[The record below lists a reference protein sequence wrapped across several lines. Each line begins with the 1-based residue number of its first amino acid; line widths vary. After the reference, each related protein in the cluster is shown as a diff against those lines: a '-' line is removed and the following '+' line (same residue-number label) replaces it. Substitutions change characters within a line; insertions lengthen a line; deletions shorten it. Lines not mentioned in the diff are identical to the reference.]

1 MKKPRPLKVKLLK
14 RLRALA
20 RSKYWVEYDREDN
33 SYKVK
38 CIDRPH
44 NISVGVYPDKER
56 AIRRCWWKRLE
67 VIESELYN
75 LRPKNLKKV
84 VY

>member
-33 SYKVK
+33 SYKVR
-38 CIDRPH
+38 CIDRPY
-44 NISVGVYPDKER
+44 NISVAVYTDKER

-67 VIESELYN
+67 VIENELYN
-75 LRPKNLKKV
+75 LRPKNSRKV

>member
-20 RSKYWVEYDREDN
+20 RSQYWVEYDREDN

-38 CIDRPH
+38 YINHSH
-44 NISVGVYPDKER
+44 NVSVGVYTDKER
-56 AIRRCWWKRLE
+56 AIRRCWWKRLG

-75 LRPKNLKKV
+75 LRPKNLRKV